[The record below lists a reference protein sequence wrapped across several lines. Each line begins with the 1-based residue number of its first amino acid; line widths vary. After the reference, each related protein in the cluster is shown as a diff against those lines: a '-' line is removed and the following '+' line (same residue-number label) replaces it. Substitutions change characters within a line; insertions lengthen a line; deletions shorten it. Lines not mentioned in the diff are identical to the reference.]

1 MRTTHHGMYLTQ
13 LTQFPRLFPI
23 NCYLVREDDGLTLI
37 DAGIAGNAPTII
49 SAAQVLG
56 LPIRRLVLTHAH
68 GDHVGSLDAL
78 HGLLPDAEVI
88 ASARDARFLAG
99 DMQLEPSEAGTQL
112 RGSYQ
117 RIATT
122 PTRLVTDS
130 DTIGSL
136 SVIATP
142 GHTPGHIALYDRRD
156 GSLIAGDALQTRVKV
171 AVAGTLVPLFPFPA
185 LATWSR
191 PQALESARRLRSLNP
206 SRLAVGHGEV
216 LEQPQAAMDVAITA
230 AAQALGEAAAV

>member
-1 MRTTHHGMYLTQ
+1 MRTTQHGMYLTQ

-37 DAGIAGNAPTII
+37 DAGIAGNAPTIM
-49 SAAQVLG
+49 SAAQALG
-56 LPIRRLVLTHAH
+56 LPIRRIVLTHAH

-78 HGLLPDAEVI
+78 HTLLPDAEVI
-88 ASARDARFLAG
+88 TSARDARFLAG
-99 DMQLEPSEAGTQL
+99 DMQLEPSEVGTKL

-117 RIATT
+117 RVATK
-122 PTRLVTDS
+122 PTRLVEHGA
-130 DTIGSL
+130 TIGSL
-136 SVIATP
+136 EVVATP

-156 GSLIAGDALQTRVKV
+156 GSLIVGDALQTRGRV
-171 AVAGTLVPLFPFPA
+171 AVSGTLVPLFPFPA

-206 SRLAVGHGEV
+206 SRLAVGHGDV
-216 LEQPQAAMDVAITA
+216 LEQPQAAMDVAIA
-230 AAQALGEAAAV
+230 AAARSLGEAISV